1 VIDWLEVCR
10 DAAAD
15 VDAVLADLPTRAERE
30 PVLRLGEGGD
40 ETTAIDAAAEEA
52 VIARLR
58 ELDTPLTVVSEEIG
72 ELELGGPGGPRVVV
86 DPIDGSLNAKRG
98 IPFFSLS
105 LAVADG
111 PAMRD
116 VRYGYVFDFGARE
129 EWTAER
135 GVGAWLD
142 GEPLGAER
150 PKDRLEI
157 LSFEATETS
166 FVVDKA
172 AAMTGV
178 AHRLR
183 IMGSLAI
190 SLCHLAAGRVDG
202 VCSLKPAR
210 SVDIAAAQLLV
221 RECGLAIELFESLPF
236 ADAPLDLLPRSRV
249 VAAGT
254 RELCA
259 GLAEAL
265 R

>member
-1 VIDWLEVCR
+1 MIDWLEVCR

-30 PVLRLGEGGD
+30 PVLRVGEGGD
-40 ETTAIDAAAEEA
+40 ETTAIDAAAEDA

-58 ELDTPLTVVSEEIG
+58 ELDTPLTVVSEEVG
-72 ELELGGPGGPRVVV
+72 ELELGGPGGPRVVL

-116 VRYGYVFDFGARE
+116 VHYGYVFDFGSRE

-135 GVGAWLD
+135 GGGAFVD
-142 GEPLGAER
+142 GERLGEVR

-202 VCSLKPAR
+202 VCSLKAAR

-221 RECGLAIELFESLPF
+221 RECGLAIELFEAPPF
-236 ADAPLDLLPRSRV
+236 ADAPLDLVARSRV

-254 RELCA
+254 AELCA
-259 GLAEAL
+259 SLAEAL

>member
-1 VIDWLEVCR
+1 M
-10 DAAAD
+10 
-15 VDAVLADLPTRAERE
+15 
-30 PVLRLGEGGD
+30 
-40 ETTAIDAAAEEA
+40 
-52 VIARLR
+52 IARLR

-105 LAVADG
+105 VAVADG
-111 PAMRD
+111 PAMETSHF
-116 VRYGYVFDFGARE
+116 GYVYDFGSA
-129 EWTAER
+129 R
-135 GVGAWLD
+135 GVDGRARRRRVSRRRAARRGA
-142 GEPLGAER
+142 AEGPSSR
-150 PKDRLEI
+150 SCR
-157 LSFEATETS
+157 SRRRTTA

-221 RECGLAIELFESLPF
+221 RECGLAIELFEAPPF
-236 ADAPLDLLPRSRV
+236 EEAPLDLVARSRV
-249 VAAGT
+249 AAAGT
-254 RELCA
+254 AELCA
-259 GLAEAL
+259 SLAAAL
-265 R
+265 A